1 MRLFPRLSGL
11 QLASVT
17 LPLAS
22 FLFPS
27 AAFAQSSP
35 SPFTSGTRYDAA
47 GRVTGT
53 ISADP
58 DWSLGGANGG
68 VPYQAVRNTYDAAGR
83 LTRVEKGYL
92 AAWQSEGTE
101 PSYWSG
107 FNVVTVVDTAYDA
120 MGRKVSEAVSPSG
133 GSAQQY
139 TQWSYDGLGRPECT
153 AIRMNPAAFGA
164 AGACGLGPEGSFG
177 PDRITRNVHDAAG
190 QLVQVQKAVG
200 TALQQ
205 NYATYE
211 YTPNGK
217 RKAVIDAN
225 GNRAEMGW
233 DGHDRQASWVFPHP
247 SAAGQ
252 VNGGDYE
259 AYGYDENGNR
269 TSLRKRDGRTI
280 SYAYDAL
287 NRVTAKTYPQGGA
300 RGVYYAYDL
309 RGLQTAARYDG
320 PGGGDAVTTGY
331 TGFGEI
337 ASSTTA
343 MGGTSRTLS
352 YLYDADGGRA
362 RVTWPDGM
370 LVQYHRYDTGQPYYS
385 DVNGAL
391 PLFHTPLDAAG
402 RVAAL
407 YRWGVNA
414 GTWSVSTGYGYD
426 DISRVNQL
434 NHGFA
439 GGVHNVQ
446 TGLAYSPAGQ
456 ITSRTRDNDI
466 YAFNGY
472 VSVTR
477 DYQRNGL
484 NQYTSAGPA
493 VFGYDANGNLISD
506 GATAYGYDIENRLT
520 SASNGA
526 QLTWDPTGRLWQT
539 SGTGYG
545 TRQFLYDGS
554 ALVAEYDGSG
564 AMQQRYVHGDGDDV
578 PLVQFAGT
586 QVSSPSYLFTDHQ
599 GSVVTLTD
607 ANGAAVSINR
617 YDEYGITR
625 NTANGD
631 VAPVGRFGYTGQA
644 WLPELG
650 MYHYKARIYSP
661 TLGRFLQTDPIGY
674 DDQIN
679 LYAYVANDPVNGR
692 DPSGKC
698 LWDLCI
704 AEVTATE
711 VVGATVI
718 IGGACYFSGACQ
730 SFSDAVRKGVDYVFK
745 KEDTPDKKADKPA
758 AASEERAKS
767 QAKGV
772 PDSQIG
778 PSGKP
783 KMHNV
788 DHPTRKGAREAASR
802 DAPRGGRVRND
813 TSPANDKQG
822 PHYQAENPDGTNV
835 KPVIHHNYPE

>member
-1 MRLFPRLSGL
+1 MHSRAIG
-11 QLASVT
+11 
-17 LPLAS
+17 
-22 FLFPS
+22 
-27 AAFAQSSP
+27 
-35 SPFTSGTRYDAA
+35 GD
-47 GRVTGT
+47 
-53 ISADP
+53 DP
-58 DWSLGGANGG
+58 
-68 VPYQAVRNTYDAAGR
+68 
-83 LTRVEKGYL
+83 
-92 AAWQSEGTE
+92 
-101 PSYWSG
+101 
-107 FNVVTVVDTAYDA
+107 
-120 MGRKVSEAVSPSG
+120 VS
-133 GSAQQY
+133 
-139 TQWSYDGLGRPECT
+139 R
-153 AIRMNPAAFGA
+153 
-164 AGACGLGPEGSFG
+164 
-177 PDRITRNVHDAAG
+177 RNVG
-190 QLVQVQKAVG
+190 ESIRRRG
-200 TALQQ
+200 
-205 NYATYE
+205 
-211 YTPNGK
+211 
-217 RKAVIDAN
+217 
-225 GNRAEMGW
+225 
-233 DGHDRQASWVFPHP
+233 PH
-247 SAAGQ
+247 
-252 VNGGDYE
+252 
-259 AYGYDENGNR
+259 
-269 TSLRKRDGRTI
+269 
-280 SYAYDAL
+280 
-287 NRVTAKTYPQGGA
+287 
-300 RGVYYAYDL
+300 
-309 RGLQTAARYDG
+309 
-320 PGGGDAVTTGY
+320 
-331 TGFGEI
+331 
-337 ASSTTA
+337 
-343 MGGTSRTLS
+343 
-352 YLYDADGGRA
+352 
-362 RVTWPDGM
+362 
-370 LVQYHRYDTGQPYYS
+370 
-385 DVNGAL
+385 
-391 PLFHTPLDAAG
+391 
-402 RVAAL
+402 AAL

-679 LYAYVANDPVNGR
+679 LYAYVANDPVNR
-692 DPSGKC
+692 TDPSGQDGEDIVVRGRR
-698 LWDLCI
+698 LPSITLI
-704 AEVTATE
+704 PPILIPGTATNRAWAQQAAKQTQQAWNNLKE
-711 VVGATVI
+711 N
-718 IGGACYFSGACQ
+718 GGACYWFWISCNESDEPSEGATPGRETKGPTKQ
-730 SFSDAVRKGVDYVFK
+730 FEKPGGLQEANEDFDKSKPQNVSDKGNGIRV
-745 KEDTPDKKADKPA
+745 
-758 AASEERAKS
+758 
-767 QAKGV
+767 
-772 PDSQIG
+772 G
-778 PSGKP
+778 P
-783 KMHNV
+783 M
-788 DHPTRKGAREAASR
+788 
-802 DAPRGGRVRND
+802 
-813 TSPANDKQG
+813 
-822 PHYQAENPDGTNV
+822 PDGRTIIVRPRSTDGRPTVEVRRPNGRGYEV
-835 KPVIHHNYPE
+835 RYGPRT